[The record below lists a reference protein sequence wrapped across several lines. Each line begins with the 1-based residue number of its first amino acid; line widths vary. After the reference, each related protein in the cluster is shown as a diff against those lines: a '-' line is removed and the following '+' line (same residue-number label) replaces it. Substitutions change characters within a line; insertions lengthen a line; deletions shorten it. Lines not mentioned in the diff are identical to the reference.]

1 MARRFGHTWWG
12 RAWIDALENRARLD
26 PNRLPRGRT
35 YARHDRVSNLH
46 LAPGE
51 ITAFVRGN
59 RPGRYRVLVRVRTYG
74 DAEWDRVVATIAG
87 RAGHAAALLEG
98 ELDPS
103 IAEDAAQAG
112 VDLMP
117 GPGDLQPRCS
127 CPDWADPCKHAAAVC
142 YLVAD
147 ALDEDPFTLF
157 AVRGRPRDAL
167 LAELRAHRRAGSSPE
182 GVTAGDAGAGA
193 VPADEGEVARDVW
206 RRAAE
211 RRAEAADG
219 TANGSA
225 NGEGSTRGASPLPVP
240 ARPGAPA
247 MWPTDPPDGAPFTA
261 EGLHVLAADAAA
273 RAWAQLR
280 GEATAGLDLGAD
292 ADLARRAAVVLGR
305 VPEFAALA
313 RSSGTTPVD
322 LARRAIAWRHGGSVA
337 LAVLDEDPWRP
348 PVAAMAEARGA
359 VAEALPAGTKVTVAT
374 NRITAGPVQLR
385 LDRAGRWWRFEKRR
399 GRWEITA
406 PCAEHPDDLVTIQ
419 T

>member
-1 MARRFGHTWWG
+1 MARRFGQTWWG

-59 RPGRYRVLVRVRTYG
+59 RPGRYRVLIRVRTYG

-103 IAEDAAQAG
+103 IAEDATQAG

-117 GPGDLQPRCS
+117 GPGDLQPRCT

-147 ALDEDPFTLF
+147 ALDDDPFTLF

-182 GVTAGDAGAGA
+182 SATDGDEGAGTI
-193 VPADEGEVARDVW
+193 PADEGEIARDVW

-211 RRAEAADG
+211 RRAEAAEGRRG
-219 TANGSA
+219 TC
-225 NGEGSTRGASPLPVP
+225 GASPLPVP

-247 MWPTDPPDGAPFTA
+247 TWPTDPPDGAPFTA
-261 EGLHVLAADAAA
+261 EGLQVLAADAAA

-280 GEATAGLDLGAD
+280 GEADAGLSLGAG
-292 ADLARRAAVVLGR
+292 ADLARRAAIVLGR
-305 VPEFAALA
+305 VPEFAGLA
-313 RSSGTTPVD
+313 RSSGTAPVD

-348 PVAAMAEARGA
+348 PVATMADARAA
-359 VAEALPAGTKVTVAT
+359 VVEALPAGTKVTVSS
-374 NRITAGPVQLR
+374 NRIIAGPMQVR
-385 LDRAGRWWRFEKRR
+385 VDRAGRWWRFEKRR

-406 PCAEHPDDLVTIQ
+406 PHAEHPDDLVNIET
-419 T
+419 

>member
-1 MARRFGHTWWG
+1 MARRFGQTWWG

-59 RPGRYRVLVRVRTYG
+59 RPGRYRVLIRVRTYG

-103 IAEDAAQAG
+103 IAEDATQAG

-117 GPGDLQPRCS
+117 GPGDLQPRCT

-147 ALDEDPFTLF
+147 ALDDDPFTLF

-167 LAELRAHRRAGSSPE
+167 LAELRAHRRAGSSPQGATGGNE
-182 GVTAGDAGAGA
+182 GAGS
-193 VPADEGEVARDVW
+193 VPADDGEVARDVW

-211 RRAEAADG
+211 RRAEAADRNGG
-219 TANGSA
+219 T
-225 NGEGSTRGASPLPVP
+225 GAPTPSVP

-261 EGLHVLAADAAA
+261 EGLHVLAADAAE

-280 GEATAGLDLGAD
+280 GEADAGLGLDAD

-313 RSSGTTPVD
+313 RSSGTAPVD
-322 LARRAIAWRHGGSVA
+322 LARRAIAWRHGGYVA

-348 PVAAMAEARGA
+348 PVAAMVDARAA
-359 VAEALPAGTKVTVAT
+359 VVEALPTGAKVAVSS

-406 PCAEHPDDLVTIQ
+406 PGAEHPDDLVTIQ